1 MKLNTKPQT
10 ADATITYQV
19 GVGEHPY
26 RTGDGLRLS
35 YREAASYLIRGGMD
49 SDEAYR
55 LLDVTTAE
63 AVQAAPRP
71 HVTLEATDFGRGLY
85 RIEGA
90 DAVNRAT
97 AHGRLAREW
106 RLTPQEITELLDA
119 APREG

>member
-1 MKLNTKPQT
+1 MKLNTKNK
-10 ADATITYQV
+10 AAVVAYEV
-19 GVGEHPY
+19 GAGEHPY
-26 RTGDGLRLS
+26 RAGGLRLS

-55 LLDVTTAE
+55 LLDVTAAE

-71 HVTLEATDFGRGLY
+71 HVTVEDPGFGRGWY

-90 DAVNRAT
+90 DATNRAT
-97 AHGRLAREW
+97 ARGRLAREW
-106 RLTPQEITELLDA
+106 RLTPQEITTLLDE